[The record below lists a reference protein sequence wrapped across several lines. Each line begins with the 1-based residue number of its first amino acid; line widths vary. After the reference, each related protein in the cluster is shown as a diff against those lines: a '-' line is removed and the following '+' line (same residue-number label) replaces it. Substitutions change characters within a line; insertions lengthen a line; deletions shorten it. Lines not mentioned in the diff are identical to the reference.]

1 MSARKLIR
9 SSAQFLG
16 WSYAST
22 TGDNRF
28 PVIREPLPSGLLLK
42 AGDDPRI
49 DCSTFIAALVVYAF
63 PDVEFDDQ
71 YYADAQIF
79 DAARP
84 WSPVE
89 AWARHGIGTRT
100 DGPVD
105 GWAIYQ
111 SWRSLD
117 PLRSGH
123 QWAYHGGLKLR
134 LHSSSSR
141 GGIGPTMDR
150 GVTWDSLSEYYR
162 AGIRGVEL

>member
-1 MSARKLIR
+1 MSARRLIR
-9 SSAQFLG
+9 ASAQFLG
-16 WSYAST
+16 WSYAKS

-28 PVIREPLPSGLLLK
+28 PVIHGPLPSGLLLK
-42 AGDDPRI
+42 PGDDPRI
-49 DCSTFIAALVVYAF
+49 DCSTFMTALVVYANS
-63 PDVEFDDQ
+63 DVDFDAEF
-71 YYADAQIF
+71 YADSQIF

-84 WSPVE
+84 WSPVQ
-89 AWARHGIGTRT
+89 AWERHGIGTRV

-111 SWRSLD
+111 SWKSLD

-123 QWAYHGGLKLR
+123 QWAYHGGHQLR

-150 GVTWDSLSEYYR
+150 GVTWESLAAYYP